1 MTDISATIERGSVD
15 DSATRSHWLPRFAA
29 VLAGLAVFLAF
40 VILRLGTSG
49 DIRSRLGARPMPETR
64 G

>member
-1 MTDISATIERGSVD
+1 MTDISATIERIRGRQRNTVALASP
-15 DSATRSHWLPRFAA
+15 DSA
-29 VLAGLAVFLAF
+29 FLAF
-40 VILRLGTSG
+40 TILRLGTSG